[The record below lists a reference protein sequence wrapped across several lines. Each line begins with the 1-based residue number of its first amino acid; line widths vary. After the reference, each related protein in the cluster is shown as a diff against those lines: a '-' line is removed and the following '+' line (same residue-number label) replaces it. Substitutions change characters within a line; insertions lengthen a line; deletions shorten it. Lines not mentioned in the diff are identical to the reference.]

1 MGTGP
6 PCPVGDGDLSAPS
19 GGELTSPTCELTPS
33 PSAGNAPSSLL
44 GITAEDE
51 RVLKRVEVVEMLQ
64 LQHVNPHPVKP
75 GGEGKALSQVW
86 GVSTFL
92 LWAGACWGQRLLV
105 PALFLASWSRYENLY
120 VLWERCRDVVVFRF
134 PFSPAPWQAALST
147 WGLPERGCLWLV
159 CCAPGDWKGWV
170 LHETPA
176 GNKGPWLGTGAVAP
190 RGWFFCKHSK
200 IDWEVMVK

>member
-1 MGTGP
+1 MGWERMTKVGTGP

-75 GGEGKALSQVW
+75 GGEGKALSQEE
-86 GVSTFL
+86 STRCGGS
-92 LWAGACWGQRLLV
+92 ARSSCGLV
-105 PALFLASWSRYENLY
+105 PAGGSACW
-120 VLWERCRDVVVFRF
+120 CQ
-134 PFSPAPWQAALST
+134 PFSWPPGPGMKIFTCFGRGVVMLWFSAFLS
-147 WGLPERGCLWLV
+147 LPHLGR
-159 CCAPGDWKGWV
+159 V
-170 LHETPA
+170 L
-176 GNKGPWLGTGAVAP
+176 
-190 RGWFFCKHSK
+190 
-200 IDWEVMVK
+200 